1 MSEATTTKKK
11 PIIDVFL
18 GGAKRGFYIGVETVL
33 PSMILGYVIMQFLT
47 LTGLMDVLAIVCAP
61 IMRLF
66 GLPGEAAAVLF
77 SAFFSKAAGA
87 AAAASLFGE
96 GVLTAAQCT
105 ILIIPCMLMGTL
117 VGHFSRIVL
126 VCGVEPKR
134 QPLMLAV
141 PIVDSTAYFIGK
153 HYNTQC
159 SCFLRRKYDES
170 NTVWGTVYHPSGIRV
185 RRFRRRGNEGEG
197 IYDVCHNGYLPGP
210 VYDPCDSR
218 GYLHNR

>member
-77 SAFFSKAAGA
+77 SAFFSKAAG
-87 AAAASLFGE
+87 SLFGE

-141 PIVDSTAYFIGK
+141 PIVDSIVGM
-153 HYNTQC
+153 
-159 SCFLRRKYDES
+159 LVMRLIL
-170 NTVWGTVYHPSGIRV
+170 VVMG
-185 RRFRRRGNEGEG
+185 
-197 IYDVCHNGYLPGP
+197 LM
-210 VYDPCDSR
+210 
-218 GYLHNR
+218 

>member
-47 LTGLMDVLAIVCAP
+47 LTGLMDVLATVCAP

-141 PIVDSTAYFIGK
+141 PIVDSIVGM
-153 HYNTQC
+153 
-159 SCFLRRKYDES
+159 LVMRLILV
-170 NTVWGTVYHPSGIRV
+170 VWGDRIFEKCGIRRDEEGDGGKTLEIRGK
-185 RRFRRRGNEGEG
+185 RRLSARDGGAN
-197 IYDVCHNGYLPGP
+197 YQQ
-210 VYDPCDSR
+210 S
-218 GYLHNR
+218 

>member
-1 MSEATTTKKK
+1 
-11 PIIDVFL
+11 
-18 GGAKRGFYIGVETVL
+18 
-33 PSMILGYVIMQFLT
+33 MILGYVIMQFLT

-96 GVLTAAQCT
+96 GVL
-105 ILIIPCMLMGTL
+105 IIPCMLMGTL

-141 PIVDSTAYFIGK
+141 PIVDSIVGMLVMRLILVAMG
-153 HYNTQC
+153 
-159 SCFLRRKYDES
+159 LM
-170 NTVWGTVYHPSGIRV
+170 
-185 RRFRRRGNEGEG
+185 
-197 IYDVCHNGYLPGP
+197 
-210 VYDPCDSR
+210 
-218 GYLHNR
+218 

>member
-33 PSMILGYVIMQFLT
+33 
-47 LTGLMDVLAIVCAP
+47 
-61 IMRLF
+61 MRLF

-141 PIVDSTAYFIGK
+141 PIVDSIVGM
-153 HYNTQC
+153 
-159 SCFLRRKYDES
+159 LVMRLIL
-170 NTVWGTVYHPSGIRV
+170 VVMG
-185 RRFRRRGNEGEG
+185 
-197 IYDVCHNGYLPGP
+197 LM
-210 VYDPCDSR
+210 
-218 GYLHNR
+218 

>member
-11 PIIDVFL
+11 PIIDGFL

-47 LTGLMDVLAIVCAP
+47 LTGLMDVLATVCAP

-87 AAAASLFGE
+87 AAAASMFGE

-126 VCGVEPKR
+126 VCGVESKR

-141 PIVDSTAYFIGK
+141 PIVDSIVGMLVMRLILVAMG
-153 HYNTQC
+153 
-159 SCFLRRKYDES
+159 LM
-170 NTVWGTVYHPSGIRV
+170 
-185 RRFRRRGNEGEG
+185 
-197 IYDVCHNGYLPGP
+197 
-210 VYDPCDSR
+210 
-218 GYLHNR
+218 

>member
-105 ILIIPCMLMGTL
+105 ILIIPCICWNVGHMLMGTL

-141 PIVDSTAYFIGK
+141 PIVDSIVGM
-153 HYNTQC
+153 
-159 SCFLRRKYDES
+159 LVMRLIL
-170 NTVWGTVYHPSGIRV
+170 VVMG
-185 RRFRRRGNEGEG
+185 
-197 IYDVCHNGYLPGP
+197 LM
-210 VYDPCDSR
+210 
-218 GYLHNR
+218 

>member
-1 MSEATTTKKK
+1 MSEATTTTKKK

-87 AAAASLFGE
+87 AAAC
-96 GVLTAAQCT
+96 CT
-105 ILIIPCMLMGTL
+105 VHDFDHPLHAD
-117 VGHFSRIVL
+117 GHS
-126 VCGVEPKR
+126 GG
-134 QPLMLAV
+134 PLLQNR
-141 PIVDSTAYFIGK
+141 SG
-153 HYNTQC
+153 
-159 SCFLRRKYDES
+159 LR
-170 NTVWGTVYHPSGIRV
+170 
-185 RRFRRRGNEGEG
+185 
-197 IYDVCHNGYLPGP
+197 C
-210 VYDPCDSR
+210 
-218 GYLHNR
+218 

>member
-117 VGHFSRIVL
+117 VGHFARIVL

-141 PIVDSTAYFIGK
+141 PIVDSIVGM
-153 HYNTQC
+153 
-159 SCFLRRKYDES
+159 LVMRLIL
-170 NTVWGTVYHPSGIRV
+170 VVMG
-185 RRFRRRGNEGEG
+185 
-197 IYDVCHNGYLPGP
+197 LM
-210 VYDPCDSR
+210 
-218 GYLHNR
+218 

>member
-66 GLPGEAAAVLF
+66 A
-77 SAFFSKAAGA
+77 AFFSKAAGA

-141 PIVDSTAYFIGK
+141 PIVDSIVGM
-153 HYNTQC
+153 
-159 SCFLRRKYDES
+159 LVMRLIL
-170 NTVWGTVYHPSGIRV
+170 VVMG
-185 RRFRRRGNEGEG
+185 
-197 IYDVCHNGYLPGP
+197 LM
-210 VYDPCDSR
+210 
-218 GYLHNR
+218 

>member
-47 LTGLMDVLAIVCAP
+47 LTGLMDVLA

-141 PIVDSTAYFIGK
+141 PIVDSIVGM
-153 HYNTQC
+153 
-159 SCFLRRKYDES
+159 LVMRLIL
-170 NTVWGTVYHPSGIRV
+170 VVMG
-185 RRFRRRGNEGEG
+185 
-197 IYDVCHNGYLPGP
+197 LM
-210 VYDPCDSR
+210 
-218 GYLHNR
+218 

>member
-105 ILIIPCMLMGTL
+105 ILIIPC
-117 VGHFSRIVL
+117 
-126 VCGVEPKR
+126 C
-134 QPLMLAV
+134 
-141 PIVDSTAYFIGK
+141 
-153 HYNTQC
+153 
-159 SCFLRRKYDES
+159 
-170 NTVWGTVYHPSGIRV
+170 
-185 RRFRRRGNEGEG
+185 
-197 IYDVCHNGYLPGP
+197 
-210 VYDPCDSR
+210 
-218 GYLHNR
+218 

>member
-1 MSEATTTKKK
+1 MFS
-11 PIIDVFL
+11 L

-141 PIVDSTAYFIGK
+141 PIVDSIVGMLVMRLILSCHGSDVRMTACTAYFIGK

-159 SCFLRRKYDES
+159 SCFLEEK
-170 NTVWGTVYHPSGIRV
+170 I
-185 RRFRRRGNEGEG
+185 
-197 IYDVCHNGYLPGP
+197 
-210 VYDPCDSR
+210 
-218 GYLHNR
+218 

>member
-33 PSMILGYVIMQFLT
+33 PSMILGYVIMQSLT

-141 PIVDSTAYFIGK
+141 PIVDSIVGMLVMRLILVAMG
-153 HYNTQC
+153 
-159 SCFLRRKYDES
+159 LM
-170 NTVWGTVYHPSGIRV
+170 
-185 RRFRRRGNEGEG
+185 
-197 IYDVCHNGYLPGP
+197 
-210 VYDPCDSR
+210 
-218 GYLHNR
+218 

>member
-18 GGAKRGFYIGVETVL
+18 GGAKRGFYIGVDTVL

-87 AAAASLFGE
+87 AAASLFGE

-141 PIVDSTAYFIGK
+141 PIVDSIVGMLVMRLILVAMG
-153 HYNTQC
+153 
-159 SCFLRRKYDES
+159 LM
-170 NTVWGTVYHPSGIRV
+170 
-185 RRFRRRGNEGEG
+185 
-197 IYDVCHNGYLPGP
+197 
-210 VYDPCDSR
+210 
-218 GYLHNR
+218 